1 MTNSKSTLAI
11 LWIALLAATAIG
23 CAKPP
28 TAPLPPEPPP
38 GERSPY
44 VIGIPD
50 ILKVDV
56 WRNPDLT
63 ATVIVRSDG
72 MISVPLLG
80 DVQAEG
86 LTPLELTEVIS
97 AKLSEY
103 ISTPDVTV
111 TVERADSQTA
121 TVVGAVGRSGIIH
134 LGREKRVLEAIAEAG
149 GFTPWARKNSVVVLR
164 KTPEGQVAYSFS
176 YGAFVTGKEPLANM
190 VLAPGDTVIVPD

>member
-1 MTNSKSTLAI
+1 MRNSTSFVSIA
-11 LWIALLAATAIG
+11 WIVTAMALLMG

-28 TAPLPPEPPP
+28 VVEPPP
-38 GERSPY
+38 ETSSGERVPY

-63 ATVIVRSDG
+63 ATVVVRSDG

-97 AKLSEY
+97 AQLSEY

-111 TVERADSQTA
+111 TIERADSQSA
-121 TVVGAVGRSGIIH
+121 TVVGAVGRSGIVR
-134 LGREKRVLEAIAEAG
+134 LGRQKRVLEAIAEAG
-149 GFTPWARKNSVVVLR
+149 GFTTWAKRNSVMVLR
-164 KTPEGQVAYSFS
+164 KTPEGQVAYNFN
-176 YGAFVTGKEPLANM
+176 YGAFVSGKAPNSNI
-190 VLAPGDTVIVPD
+190 VLEPGDTVVVPD